1 MIIIEWYNIV
11 AIVVSIILFIWG
23 YKHKDDR
30 GLFGGIEQ
38 IYAIIIAIFFYA
50 LWGGIFW
57 W

>member
-11 AIVVSIILFIWG
+11 AIIVSISLFIWG

-38 IYAIIIAIFFYA
+38 IYATIIAIFFYA